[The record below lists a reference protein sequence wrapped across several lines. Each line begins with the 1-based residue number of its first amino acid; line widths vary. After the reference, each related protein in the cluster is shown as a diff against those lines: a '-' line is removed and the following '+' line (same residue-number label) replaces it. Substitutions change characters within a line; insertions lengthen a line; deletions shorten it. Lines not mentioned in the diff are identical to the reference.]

1 MLGFVV
7 NAIGNEYMKTEKEKM
22 LAGEPYQAWDEE
34 LYRERVECRQVLQ
47 KLNNS
52 IPNTPEWRHAIDEL
66 IPSTKEAYIE
76 PPFRC
81 DYGSNIKVGKNFY
94 ANFNCVILD
103 VAEVHIGD
111 NVLLAPNVQL
121 YTAGHPLD
129 VKSRVEEGVEFGH
142 PIHIGDNAWLGGG
155 VIVCPGVS
163 IGENSVIGAGSVVT
177 KDIPA
182 NVVAAGNPCRVIKQ
196 IEQK

>member
-1 MLGFVV
+1 MR
-7 NAIGNEYMKTEKEKM
+7 TEKEKM
-22 LAGEPYQAWDEE
+22 LAGEPYDAWDTE
-34 LYRERVECRQVLQ
+34 LYQARIGCRKVLQ

-52 IPNTPEWRHAIDEL
+52 IPDTDEWRSAIDEL
-66 IPSTKEAYIE
+66 IPDSEGAYLE

-94 ANFNCVILD
+94 ANFNCVVLD

-111 NVLLAPNVQL
+111 NVLFAPNVQI

-129 VKSRVEEGVEFGH
+129 VKGRVEEGVEFGT
-142 PIHIGDNAWLGGG
+142 PITIGDNVWLGGC
-155 VIVCPGVS
+155 VIVCPGVT

-177 KDIPA
+177 KDIPP
-182 NVVAAGNPCRVIKQ
+182 NVVAAGNPCKVIRP
-196 IEQK
+196 ITQK